1 MSSKITEQSLS
12 KVLDE
17 LIKFQSIV
25 NEKDETIKMLNDKVV
40 ELQNKLNLFALDTPV
55 KHRSYNKFSYKT
67 TKMNFY
73 TLVVK
78 RKDGSL
84 VEGKNSA
91 EIFFNTIVE
100 ADALKVRQLNII
112 KNGFNI
118 VSNVVDSKYAPS
130 QKPVGNGWYVNT
142 HSPTCVKKNFL
153 DIINKE
159 LNLGL
164 TIKVVKK
171 INKTKHYGQRS

>member
-17 LIKFQSIV
+17 LIKFQSVV
-25 NEKDETIKMLNDKVV
+25 NEKDETIKMLNDKIF

-67 TKMNFY
+67 TKKNFY
-73 TLVVK
+73 SLVVK
-78 RKDGSL
+78 HKDGSL
-84 VEGKNSA
+84 VEGKSSA

-100 ADALKVRQLNII
+100 ADPLKVRQLNII

-142 HSPTCVKKNFL
+142 HSPTWIKKKFL
-153 DIINKE
+153 DEINEK

-164 TIKVVKK
+164 TIDVVKK
-171 INKTKHYGQRS
+171 INKTKKYGRR

>member
-1 MSSKITEQSLS
+1 MTSKITEQSLS

-17 LIKFQSIV
+17 LIKFQSVV
-25 NEKDETIKMLNDKVV
+25 NEKDETIKMLNSKVV

-55 KHRSYNKFSYKT
+55 KHRSHNKFSYKT
-67 TKMNFY
+67 TKSNFY

-84 VEGKNSA
+84 VEGKSSA

-100 ADALKVRQLNII
+100 ADPLKVRQLNIV

-118 VSNVVDSKYAPS
+118 VSNVVDNKYAS
-130 QKPVGNGWYVNT
+130 HQKPVGNGWYVNT
-142 HSPTCVKKNFL
+142 HSSTCLKKKFL
-153 DIINKE
+153 DEINEK

-164 TIKVVKK
+164 TIDVVKQ
-171 INKTKHYGQRS
+171 INKTKTKRYD

>member
-1 MSSKITEQSLS
+1 MTSKITEQSLS

-17 LIKFQSIV
+17 LIKFQSVV
-25 NEKDETIKMLNDKVV
+25 NEKDETIKMLNSKVV

-55 KHRSYNKFSYKT
+55 KHRSYNKFSHKT
-67 TKMNFY
+67 TKSNFY

-84 VEGKNSA
+84 VEGKSSA

-100 ADALKVRQLNII
+100 ADPLKVRQLNIV

-118 VSNVVDSKYAPS
+118 VSNVVDDKYVS
-130 QKPVGNGWYVNT
+130 HQKPVGNGWYVNT
-142 HSPTCVKKNFL
+142 HSPTCLKKKFL
-153 DIINKE
+153 DEINEK

-164 TIKVVKK
+164 TIDVVKK
-171 INKTKHYGQRS
+171 INKTKTKRYD